1 MNTPDKM
8 VTPKPVKAKKVKAPK
23 NARIL
28 FILDRSGSMRTIAD
42 ETIGGFNAFVEGQ
55 KDLPGKATVSLV
67 QFDNEILTVYENVAI
82 KDVPVMDRNSFVPRG
97 YTSLYDAVGS
107 SIASLKDTNPKDTK
121 TIVAILTDGEE
132 NSSKEYNYASVRN
145 LIKEVQDE
153 KGWEVIFIGA
163 NMNATAVATSMGI
176 KASNSV
182 TFDYSGV
189 GASDVMSSVTLATRS
204 MRGQAFEYAD
214 GTCSASAGIDMSK
227 LYNDVKSKA
236 IDPFAK

>member
-8 VTPKPVKAKKVKAPK
+8 VTPVKATPK

-28 FILDRSGSMRTIAD
+28 FILDRSGSMRSIAD

-55 KDLPGKATVSLV
+55 KDLPGKATLSLV
-67 QFDNEILTVYENVAI
+67 QFDNEILTMHDNVAI
-82 KDVPVMDRNSFVPRG
+82 NEVPLMDSSTFVPRG
-97 YTSLYDAVGS
+97 MTSLFDAVGS
-107 SIASLKDTNPKDTK
+107 SIARFKNDNPEDTK

-132 NSSKEYNYASVRN
+132 NSSKEYNYTSVN
-145 LIKEVQDE
+145 ALIKEVQDE
-153 KGWEVIFIGA
+153 NGWEVIFIGA

-182 TFDYSGV
+182 TFDYSKAGTT
-189 GASDVMSSVTLATRS
+189 DIMSSVTLATRS
-204 MRGQAFEYAD
+204 MRGSAFAYAD
-214 GTCSASAGIDMSK
+214 GTISNVAGVDMSK
-227 LYNDVKSKA
+227 LYNDVKTKA